1 MIKYIVRKRINNKTQ
16 NPYYMRQILTQNPVS
31 LQDIADE
38 AEALCTLTKADIVA
52 VLASLQEVVMK
63 HLREGRSVRLG
74 MIGSFR
80 LSLQSKGAQTME
92 KCIMTPVKKINCRF
106 SASGYLRRS
115 LKNKNLKF
123 QEVKIG

>member
-16 NPYYMRQILTQNPVS
+16 NPYYMRQIVTQNPVN

-38 AEALCTLTKADIVA
+38 AESLCTLTKADIVA

-80 LSLQSKGAQTME
+80 LSLQSKGMQTME
-92 KCIMTPVKKINCRF
+92 ACVMTPIKKINCRF
-106 SASGYLRRS
+106 YASGYLRRS
-115 LKNKNLKF
+115 LKNQNLKF
-123 QEVKIG
+123 QEMKIG

>member
-16 NPYYMRQILTQNPVS
+16 NPYYMRQIVTQNPVN

-38 AEALCTLTKADIVA
+38 AESLCTLTKADIVA

-80 LSLQSKGAQTME
+80 LSLQSKGMQTME
-92 KCIMTPVKKINCRF
+92 ACVMTPIKKINCRF
-106 SASGYLRRS
+106 CASGYLRRS
-115 LKNKNLKF
+115 LKNQNLKF
-123 QEVKIG
+123 QEMKIG

>member
-106 SASGYLRRS
+106 CASGYLRRS